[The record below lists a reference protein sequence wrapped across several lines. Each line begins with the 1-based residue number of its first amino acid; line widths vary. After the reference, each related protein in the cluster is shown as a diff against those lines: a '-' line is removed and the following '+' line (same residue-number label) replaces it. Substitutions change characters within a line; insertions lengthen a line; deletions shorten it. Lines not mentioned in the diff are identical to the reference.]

1 MGKIRVR
8 KKLRKKI
15 KDNSTLIS
23 YGLIALSVLFIFF
36 MFLIFTGNDNSVFK
50 VEDRTKEVKD
60 SLKNDTDDFKT
71 IGWVKVQGTNID
83 YPVLKF
89 VSTQYEMPVNDFSYA
104 WTVND
109 GIKLDK
115 RIDIAGHNILNLSRN
130 PVKQDDMFY
139 YFEELLNFV
148 YIDFAKENQFIQFHL
163 NGKEYVYQIFSVNFL
178 KPFDVNYYA
187 TNGMGEDEIK
197 EYLETLKKGNLYD
210 HDIDVNEDD
219 KFITLYTCTRFFDTS
234 IRSNFVVT
242 ARLLRDG
249 EKPKLAKITKTEK
262 YDEILELM
270 KGGEEDE
277 EV

>member
-109 GIKLDK
+109 GSKLDK

-148 YIDFAKENQFIQFHL
+148 YI
-163 NGKEYVYQIFSVNFL
+163 
-178 KPFDVNYYA
+178 
-187 TNGMGEDEIK
+187 
-197 EYLETLKKGNLYD
+197 
-210 HDIDVNEDD
+210 
-219 KFITLYTCTRFFDTS
+219 
-234 IRSNFVVT
+234 
-242 ARLLRDG
+242 
-249 EKPKLAKITKTEK
+249 
-262 YDEILELM
+262 
-270 KGGEEDE
+270 
-277 EV
+277 

>member
-109 GIKLDK
+109 GSKLDK
-115 RIDIAGHNILNLSRN
+115 RIDIAGHNILNLSRKPTYQELHSKSYPSN
-130 PVKQDDMFY
+130 YPV
-139 YFEELLNFV
+139 
-148 YIDFAKENQFIQFHL
+148 
-163 NGKEYVYQIFSVNFL
+163 
-178 KPFDVNYYA
+178 
-187 TNGMGEDEIK
+187 
-197 EYLETLKKGNLYD
+197 
-210 HDIDVNEDD
+210 
-219 KFITLYTCTRFFDTS
+219 TRYES
-234 IRSNFVVT
+234 
-242 ARLLRDG
+242 
-249 EKPKLAKITKTEK
+249 
-262 YDEILELM
+262 LELHLLSLLGSHM
-270 KGGEEDE
+270 LVVQHIFDHF
-277 EV
+277 VQ